1 LPPAEAVHDTDPVP
15 HLRRLLGLACA
26 AALATTAAGCAG
38 PAATWSPPAPVRSEP
53 PASPA
58 SSSPSAPAASPTPPI
73 PGLSWQKAPD
83 VERPGDAFAEPSA
96 EPSGPSGPGTAG
108 HPGHFPG
115 QAIVDDV
122 VATGEG
128 LTAVGYV
135 GVDGVWTAI
144 AWRSDDGQRW
154 TLESIDD
161 APGAFAVGVAADPRT
176 GRVYAAGR
184 SGPDPVVWAAT
195 GGGVWT
201 RLEIPTL
208 TGGADRERV
217 VAIVATDG
225 GLLAGGSVGPELGD
239 RRARFWRSPDGATWQ
254 AVPDDPA
261 FAGAEVVAIEP
272 LAGGGYVALGH
283 LGTGQR
289 STGSIAWRS
298 ADGITWRRSDDPAL
312 AGGLANALAT
322 DADGALVAV
331 GSDLDEREAVVWRSS
346 DGGTTWQRAPRED
359 SRLYEPYKIR
369 MTDVVATPGG
379 LVAVGNYVGLQ
390 YGTAA
395 SWLATSW
402 DSWTRSANYPA
413 LGQGEMLAVAR
424 GGPGLVAVGSF
435 GAPDNYI
442 PTIWVS
448 GLPGG

>member
-1 LPPAEAVHDTDPVP
+1 MS
-15 HLRRLLGLACA
+15 HLRRVA
-26 AALATTAAGCAG
+26 AFAAGTLVAATAIACAG
-38 PAATWSPPAPVRSEP
+38 PATTPSPAASTGPEP
-53 PASPA
+53 SASPTPAA
-58 SSSPSAPAASPTPPI
+58 SAAPAASPTPPI
-73 PGLSWQKAPD
+73 PGLSWEKAPD
-83 VERPGDAFAEPSA
+83 VERPTDAFAEPSA

-122 VATGEG
+122 VATGDG

-135 GVDGVWTAI
+135 GIDGVWTAI
-144 AWRSDDGQRW
+144 AWRSGDGGRW

-161 APGAFAVGVAADPRT
+161 APASFAVSVAADPRT

-195 GGGVWT
+195 GGGWT
-201 RLEIPTL
+201 RTGIPTL
-208 TGGADRERV
+208 SGGAERERA
-217 VAIVATDG
+217 VAIVATRD
-225 GLLAGGSVGPELGD
+225 GLLAGGSAGPELGD
-239 RRARFWRSPDGATWQ
+239 RRARFWRSTDGAVW
-254 AVPDDPA
+254 APVPDDPA
-261 FAGAEVVAIEP
+261 FAGAEVVAIES
-272 LAGGGYVALGH
+272 LAAGGYVALGH

-289 STGSIAWRS
+289 STGSVAWRS
-298 ADGITWRRSDDPAL
+298 DDGVAWRRVDDPAL

-322 DADGALVAV
+322 DADGSLVAV
-331 GSDLDEREAVVWRSS
+331 GSDLDEREAVVWRST
-346 DGGTTWQRAPRED
+346 DGGATWQRAPRED

-402 DSWTRSANYPA
+402 ESWTRSANYPA
-413 LGQGEMLAVAR
+413 LGQGEMLAVAG

-435 GAPDNYI
+435 GAPDNYV
-442 PTIWVS
+442 PTIWLS
-448 GLPGG
+448 DLPGG